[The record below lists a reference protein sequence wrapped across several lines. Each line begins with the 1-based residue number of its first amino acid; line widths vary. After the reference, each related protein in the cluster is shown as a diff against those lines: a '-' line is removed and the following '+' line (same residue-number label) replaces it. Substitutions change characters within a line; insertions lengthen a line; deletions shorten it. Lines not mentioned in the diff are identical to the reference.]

1 MPSPLED
8 VLSMFVARSD
18 EPAEPDTWHVTTFRL
33 PKSQL
38 SWVDALSAQAEVSRS
53 AMLVELVR
61 VGLSELL
68 GALPDEVRAEVEQTR
83 RDIEEGV

>member
-1 MPSPLED
+1 MFLSP
-8 VLSMFVARSD
+8 SD
-18 EPAEPDTWHVTTFRL
+18 EERGPESWHVTTFRL

-38 SWVDALSAQAEVSRS
+38 AWVDALAAQAEVSRS

-61 VGLSELL
+61 VGVSELL
-68 GALPDEVRAEVEQTR
+68 GALPDEVRDEVEQTR